1 MYIVNGNLSSTANQS
16 YNGIFKSI
24 LCCVMVLFFPPAPI
38 SVFPLLRRVTD
49 LKDALWSGSLTF
61 QHALSTFAADENTS
75 GRKFASYTVF
85 KGKAAL
91 SMQPILPSF
100 SKLEV
105 CTFLFVCV
113 LTYNSKFALSN
124 FPISSVWRIS
134 CEQKWIGDVDF
145 FPGCGTKEI

>member
-61 QHALSTFAADENTS
+61 QHALSTFAADGE
-75 GRKFASYTVF
+75 
-85 KGKAAL
+85 
-91 SMQPILPSF
+91 
-100 SKLEV
+100 
-105 CTFLFVCV
+105 
-113 LTYNSKFALSN
+113 
-124 FPISSVWRIS
+124 
-134 CEQKWIGDVDF
+134 DF
-145 FPGCGTKEI
+145 FLYTL